1 MMIDIYYLLK
11 NKMNGTASAFA
22 EAVFKLAKHFSSIDS
37 LTCRLEE
44 SKMDFLTSKVLLIFF
59 FLLLIHSIET
69 LAYAARLSGAR
80 VGFIASALS
89 LFNVMVIVSRMSNMI
104 QQPVTGKL
112 VDVAGA
118 HALSLVGQQF
128 RFLIFGSTVGTI
140 CGMLLLPTFV
150 AVFSRAIVHLAGENG
165 SVLHMFR
172 KGLTK
177 SSLKNIRQYVKKPS
191 VHYMKG
197 FQLRYIPK
205 RLFVLNMVIT
215 AIYTIGVLAALYAGV
230 LVPERHTT
238 AVMASGLVNGVATML
253 LALFVDPKVSVLADD
268 VAKGKRSYVYLKW
281 ASVTMAVSR
290 VTGTVLAQLLFIP
303 ASYYIAWMT
312 KWM

>member
-1 MMIDIYYLLK
+1 
-11 NKMNGTASAFA
+11 
-22 EAVFKLAKHFSSIDS
+22 
-37 LTCRLEE
+37 
-44 SKMDFLTSKVLLIFF
+44 MDVLTSKVLLIFC

-112 VDVAGA
+112 VDMAGA
-118 HALSLVGQQF
+118 DALSLVGKQF

-140 CGMLLLPTFV
+140 CGMLLLPTFI
-150 AVFSRAIVHLAGENG
+150 AVFSRAIIHLAGKDG
-165 SVLHMFR
+165 SVLHVFR
-172 KGLTK
+172 KAFSK
-177 SSLKNIRQYVKKPS
+177 SSLKNMRRYLKRPTIQYA
-191 VHYMKG
+191 KG
-197 FQLRYIPK
+197 FQFRFIPK

-238 AVMASGLVNGVATML
+238 AVMASGLVNGIATML

-290 VTGTVLAQLLFIP
+290 VTGTVLAQILFIP

>member
-1 MMIDIYYLLK
+1 M
-11 NKMNGTASAFA
+11 
-22 EAVFKLAKHFSSIDS
+22 E
-37 LTCRLEE
+37 
-44 SKMDFLTSKVLLIFF
+44 FLTSKVLLIFF

-112 VDVAGA
+112 VDVAGTD
-118 HALSLVGQQF
+118 ALSLVGQQF

-150 AVFSRAIVHLAGENG
+150 AVFSRAIIHLAGQDG
-165 SVLHMFR
+165 SVLQMFR
-172 KGLTK
+172 KGL
-177 SSLKNIRQYVKKPS
+177 SNLKNIRWYMKKPTLHYVKD
-191 VHYMKG
+191 
-197 FQLRYIPK
+197 FQFRFIPK

-230 LVPERHTT
+230 LVPERSTT

-253 LALFVDPKVSVLADD
+253 LSLFVDPKVSVLADD